1 MTAMDPAVRAAELR
15 SELERHNRLYHQQ
28 NAPTISDSE
37 YDLLFRELVDLEEA
51 NPEIRTPDSPTLRV
65 GAAPVEGFAPHRHL
79 VRMLSLD
86 NTFSADELRT
96 WDERARKGLGVEEI
110 AYCAELK
117 FDGASVSLTYRDGL
131 LVNAATRGDGTT
143 GEEILAN
150 ARTVRGI
157 PYRLKDAPS
166 GLIEVRGEIVM
177 LRSTFERLN
186 LERAEKGLQV
196 FANPRNAAAGGLRQK
211 DSRETSKRRLD
222 FFPYGT
228 GAVEL
233 STGRQLA
240 ATHSGVLTRLC
251 EFGFTERKDVQVCGN
266 VDQLIAYIAK
276 TKEDRPILQFNIDG
290 VVIKIDSLDQ
300 QEDLGS
306 NSHGPR
312 WATAYKLPSE
322 QAFTRLNR
330 VFVQVGRT
338 GSLNPVA
345 DLEPVVVGGVT
356 VSRATLHNWDEVI
369 RKDVREGDTVIV
381 QRAGDVIPQVVGPV
395 LDKREEGFT
404 VPQPPTHC
412 PVCGTEAVR
421 PEGSPFVLC
430 PNKSCPAQVSMKIQH
445 FVGRKMM
452 DIDGLGEKLIDR
464 FLELGFLT
472 DVPSI
477 YRLPGR
483 RAELIELER
492 LGEQSVDNL
501 FKSIEASCERDLAR
515 FLFALGI
522 PEVGE
527 KGARDLAQE
536 LHTLDAIRHADYD
549 TLLAIPNIGPRTAAE
564 LQEWFAEE
572 ENQRVVDD
580 LLALGVRPVESS
592 GPERQDFAGKTYV
605 FTGKLERFPR
615 EAAEQMVIQRGGK
628 VSGSISKLTS
638 VLVAG
643 PGAGS
648 KLKKAEALNVQV
660 ISEDEFISS
669 LSHNEDMAQVD
680 AIVRISLQKSKGGSN
695 PTYQSVRNLVHQT
708 LTQETQLNKS
718 QGPFY
723 LTNTFCYE
731 AWDQPASTV
740 LKALS
745 ELSDALNSGNNP
757 DLFDFATITITRRK
771 GSDAMKVNREEL
783 LLNLD
788 SPNISEQ
795 EQKEMEEED
804 MAESNVSYKPPWS
817 ST

>member
-1 MTAMDPAVRAAELR
+1 MDPAARALELR
-15 SELERHNRLYHQQ
+15 SEIERHNRLYHQG
-28 NAPTISDSE
+28 NAPEISDSE
-37 YDLLFRELVDLEEA
+37 YDALFRELVDLEEA
-51 NPEIRTPDSPTLRV
+51 NPELRTPDSPTLRV
-65 GAAPVEGFAPHRHL
+65 GAPPVEGFASHRHL
-79 VRMLSLD
+79 MRMLSLD

-96 WDERARKGLGVEEI
+96 WEERARKGLGVEEI
-110 AYCAELK
+110 ATCAELK
-117 FDGASVSLTYRDGL
+117 FDGASVSLTYQDGL

-143 GEEILAN
+143 GEGILDN

-157 PYRLKDAPS
+157 PYRLNGSPK

-240 ATHSGVLTRLC
+240 PTHSELLAKMGDV
-251 EFGFTERKDVQVCGN
+251 GFNRRKDVQVCRN
-266 VDQLIAYIAK
+266 VDELIAYIERV
-276 TKEDRPILQFNIDG
+276 KEDRPNLPFGIDG
-290 VVIKIDSLDQ
+290 VVIKINSLDQ

-306 NSHGPR
+306 TSHSPR

-330 VFVQVGRT
+330 VFIQVGRT

-356 VSRATLHNWDEVI
+356 VSRATLHNWDEVA

-395 LDKREEGFT
+395 LEKREEDFKI
-404 VPQPPTHC
+404 PEAPTHC

-421 PEGSPFVLC
+421 PENSPFVLC
-430 PNKSCPAQVSMKIQH
+430 PNKACPAQVSMKIQH

-464 FLELGFLT
+464 FLEQGFLT

-477 YRLPGR
+477 YRLPSR
-483 RAELIELER
+483 RAELIELDR

-501 FKSIEASCERDLAR
+501 IKSIEASCERDLAR

-527 KGARDLAQE
+527 KGARDLAKE
-536 LHTLDAIRHADYD
+536 LRTLEAIRHADYE
-549 TLLAIPNIGPRTAAE
+549 TLLAIPNIGPRTSAE
-564 LQEWFAEE
+564 IQEWFAEE
-572 ENQRVVDD
+572 ENQRVVDE
-580 LLALGVRPVESS
+580 LLELGVKPVEST

-615 EAAEQMVIQRGGK
+615 EAAEALVARLGGK
-628 VSGSISKLTS
+628 AAGSVSKNTTA
-638 VLVAG
+638 LVAG

-648 KLKKAEALNVQV
+648 KLKKAEELKVPV
-660 ISEDEFISS
+660 LTEEEF
-669 LSHNEDMAQVD
+669 
-680 AIVRISLQKSKGGSN
+680 
-695 PTYQSVRNLVHQT
+695 
-708 LTQETQLNKS
+708 
-718 QGPFY
+718 
-723 LTNTFCYE
+723 
-731 AWDQPASTV
+731 
-740 LKALS
+740 
-745 ELSDALNSGNNP
+745 LNSLPEGV
-757 DLFDFATITITRRK
+757 
-771 GSDAMKVNREEL
+771 SVEE
-783 LLNLD
+783 
-788 SPNISEQ
+788 
-795 EQKEMEEED
+795 
-804 MAESNVSYKPPWS
+804 A
-817 ST
+817 